1 MKNERNCAGRVDSYF
16 LQYRLDRTEVVKSIG
31 PKLVPFL
38 KAVCVYFV
46 AWLPESE
53 KPTVFAAILKI
64 LPILCLCGFVGL
76 QGISLEKEHNYS
88 RHILL
93 GLIFS
98 GIGDVCLVWKNMY
111 FIHGMIAFGIA
122 HILYIRAF
130 GFQPFQLR
138 NLPLLLF
145 CFFPGLFV
153 YYICYPGLQGKLVIA
168 VLIYGIVITGMLWRA
183 ITCVQNQIEEN
194 GLCRWTRMSACFG
207 AVMFYISDNI
217 IALNKFCFPIPWS
230 RALIMTTYY
239 AGQMGIAVSAFNI
252 EEEYNLRMKSNKKC
266 K

>member
-1 MKNERNCAGRVDSYF
+1 MLVKENALFPSK
-16 LQYRLDRTEVVKSIG
+16 VKSIG

-46 AWLPESE
+46 AWLPETE
-53 KPTVFAAILKI
+53 KPTVYAAILKI
-64 LPILCLCGFVGL
+64 LPIICLGGFVGF
-76 QGISLEKEHNYS
+76 QGISLDKKHYYS

-122 HILYIRAF
+122 HLLYIRAF

-138 NLPLLLF
+138 NVPLLIL

-153 YYICYPGLQGKLVIA
+153 YYICYPGLKGKLVIA
-168 VLIYGIVITGMLWRA
+168 VLVYGIVITSMLWRS
-183 ITCVQNQIEEN
+183 IVCVQNQIEEN
-194 GLCRWTRMSACFG
+194 GLCRWTRISACFG
-207 AVMFYISDNI
+207 AVMFYISDNL
-217 IALNKFCFPIPWS
+217 IALNKFCFPIPWE

-239 AGQMGIAVSAFNI
+239 GGQMGIAMSAFNV
-252 EEEYNLRMKSNKKC
+252 EEEYNLRMKSCKKG
-266 K
+266 

>member
-1 MKNERNCAGRVDSYF
+1 MKNERNCADRVDSCF

-130 GFQPFQLR
+130 GFQPFQPR

-252 EEEYNLRMKSNKKC
+252 EEEYNLRMKSIKKC
-266 K
+266 N

>member
-1 MKNERNCAGRVDSYF
+1 MISGSDKDT
-16 LQYRLDRTEVVKSIG
+16 LIRLKQTHFFFFFKVKSIG

-130 GFQPFQLR
+130 GFQPFQPR

-153 YYICYPGLQGKLVIA
+153 YTTFVTLDYKA
-168 VLIYGIVITGMLWRA
+168 NWWS
-183 ITCVQNQIEEN
+183 
-194 GLCRWTRMSACFG
+194 LCWYMALLLLACCG
-207 AVMFYISDNI
+207 
-217 IALNKFCFPIPWS
+217 
-230 RALIMTTYY
+230 
-239 AGQMGIAVSAFNI
+239 GQLPVSKI
-252 EEEYNLRMKSNKKC
+252 K
-266 K
+266 